1 MCRPINGFTISLRQF
16 CNTEDTPRP
25 MLNRWFK
32 RRQPDPEPEPHF
44 DPITPDVPVIA
55 IGDIHGRFDLLERL
69 PEPPAGTQVICVGDL
84 VDRGEQSAQV
94 LRALHEQPDIITLM
108 GNHEQMMLK
117 FIDNPK
123 ENGPRWL
130 RYGGLQT
137 LSSFGVSGVSQ
148 TSSGDDLERARDAL
162 QGAMGEALLDW
173 VINLPTSWVSGNV
186 AFVHAAA
193 NPLIPIKDQES
204 RTLLWGHED
213 FGRKRRRDGIWV
225 VHGHTIV
232 DTPTIK
238 GGVVSID
245 TGAYATDKLT
255 AATINNGEV
264 EFNYL

>member
-1 MCRPINGFTISLRQF
+1 
-16 CNTEDTPRP
+16 

-44 DPITPDVPVIA
+44 DPITPDVPVVA

-69 PEPPAGTQVICVGDL
+69 PEPSPDTRVICV
-84 VDRGEQSAQV
+84 GEQSAQV
-94 LRALHEQPDIITLM
+94 LRALHSQPDIITLM

-123 ENGPRWL
+123 ENGQRWL

-137 LSSFGVSGVSQ
+137 LSSFDVSGVSQ
-148 TSSGDDLERARDAL
+148 TSSGAELERARDAL
-162 QGAMGEALLDW
+162 REAMGDALVDW
-173 VINLPTSWVSGNV
+173 VTNLPTSWVSGNV

-193 NPLIPIKDQES
+193 NPLISLKDQES

-213 FGRKRRRDGIWV
+213 FGRKRRRDGMWI

-232 DTPTIK
+232 DTPMVK

-255 AATINNGEV
+255 AATIHNGEV
-264 EFNYL
+264 EFSYA